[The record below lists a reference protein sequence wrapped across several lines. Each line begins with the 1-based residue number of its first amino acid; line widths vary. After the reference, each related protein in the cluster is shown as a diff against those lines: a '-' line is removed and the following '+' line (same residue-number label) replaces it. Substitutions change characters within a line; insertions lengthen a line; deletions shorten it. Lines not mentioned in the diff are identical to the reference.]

1 MKKDY
6 SLIILIIISLGG
18 GVIMGLTVA
27 PFTAYLL
34 AWVAIIP
41 LWILVQQES
50 LKKVI
55 LACLV
60 WGIGYHG
67 LALFWITGIHPMTWM
82 GVSWFN
88 SLLIAI
94 FAWFFITAWGAGLV
108 ICWGIIFH
116 FYLKLVNFYTVKNY
130 GFKIYLKILGGIT
143 TWCLTEKIWSYSPL
157 WWSSISYTQSPHNLA
172 ILQFLKL
179 SGITTITALLIL
191 VNALFAESILVNY
204 PIIFPFLK
212 RITGDQL
219 SFLSRIKRE
228 QILYF
233 KEIKVNKNFTKKII
247 SLSVIIFISAHSIGY
262 VMYRQPLNDLPEN
275 LVKISI
281 IQGNIPNTI
290 KLYES
295 GVGRALENYKN
306 GYEILSYGNP
316 DLIITPETAL
326 PLYYEDI
333 TNNSQLYQK
342 ILTKK
347 IPVILGGFGKKNQGF
362 TNSLFSIDGTG
373 KLVSKYDK
381 VKLVPLGEY
390 IPFQNI
396 LGKIINRLSPLD
408 AHLLAGEKQQT
419 FSTNFGKI
427 TVGICYE
434 SAYAEHFRQQNAEGG
449 QFIITASNNA
459 HYSIVMPSQHHAQ
472 DVMRAIEGGRWMA
485 RATNTGY
492 SGIVDPHGNTIWQSS
507 INEFQVYQGEI
518 YRRQDKTLYVLWG
531 DWLLKLL
538 LIGLILSC
546 FFILDFSKK

>member
-1 MKKDY
+1 
-6 SLIILIIISLGG
+6 
-18 GVIMGLTVA
+18 MGFTVA
-27 PFTAYLL
+27 PFTIYLL
-34 AWVAIIP
+34 AWIAIIP
-41 LWILVQQES
+41 PWILVQQKS

-55 LACLV
+55 LTCAM

-94 FAWFFITAWGAGLV
+94 FAWFFITAWGASLV
-108 ICWGIIFH
+108 IFWGIIFH
-116 FYLKLVNFYTVKNY
+116 FYLKLVNLSELKNY
-130 GFKIYLKILGGIT
+130 GSKICLKILGGIT
-143 TWCLTEKIWSYSPL
+143 IWCLTEKIWSYSPL
-157 WWSSISYTQSPHNLA
+157 WWSSISYTQSPYNLA
-172 ILQFLKL
+172 ILQFLKI

-191 VNALFAESILVNY
+191 VNGLFAESLLLSF
-204 PIIFPFLK
+204 PIISP
-212 RITGDQL
+212 
-219 SFLSRIKRE
+219 SFSKIRGE
-228 QILYF
+228 QIF
-233 KEIKVNKNFTKKII
+233 FEKEKKVNKNLTKKII

-262 VMYRQPLNDLPEN
+262 LMYRQPLNDLPEN
-275 LVKISI
+275 LVKVGI

-295 GVGRALENYKN
+295 GVRRALDNYKN

-333 TNNSQLYQK
+333 VNNTQIYQK
-342 ILTKK
+342 ILDKK
-347 IPVILGGFGKKNQGF
+347 IPIILGGFGKKNNGF
-362 TNSLFSIDGTG
+362 TNSLFSIDREA
-373 KLVSKYDK
+373 KLIGRYNK
-381 VKLVPLGEY
+381 VNLVPLGEY
-390 IPFQNI
+390 IPFQAV
-396 LGKIINRLSPLD
+396 LGKIIDRLSPLD
-408 AHLLAGEKQQT
+408 AHLLAGEKQQA
-419 FSTNFGKI
+419 FLTNLGKI

-434 SAYAEHFRQQNAEGG
+434 SAYAEHFRRQNAQGG
-449 QFIITASNNA
+449 EFIITASNNA

-507 INEFQVYQGEI
+507 INEFQVYQGKI

-538 LIGLILSC
+538 VIGLILSW
-546 FFILDFSKK
+546 FLILNFWKK